1 VVKAL
6 IAYIYIGMVVGFTTN
21 PTTIR
26 SWPRRINRNNN
37 KDEKL
42 VQLLYKLED
51 KDVFSELD
59 FVITQKK

>member
-1 VVKAL
+1 ML
-6 IAYIYIGMVVGFTTN
+6 
-21 PTTIR
+21 
-26 SWPRRINRNNN
+26 WPIQAIITFRYVINRNNN

>member
-1 VVKAL
+1 
-6 IAYIYIGMVVGFTTN
+6 VG
-21 PTTIR
+21 TIQQDPVL
-26 SWPRRINRNNN
+26 WPIQAIIKFRYVINRNNN

-59 FVITQKK
+59 FVITPKKKNSDVAQK